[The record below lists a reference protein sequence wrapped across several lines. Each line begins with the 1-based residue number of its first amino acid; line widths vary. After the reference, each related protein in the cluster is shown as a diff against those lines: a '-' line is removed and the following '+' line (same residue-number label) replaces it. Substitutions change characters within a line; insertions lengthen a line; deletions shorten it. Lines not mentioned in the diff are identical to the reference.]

1 MSSTATEGEASN
13 EEAFRSFL
21 EEVSLGYVRSGLAG
35 VAVLYATA
43 AVAFAIVLPAPSGF
57 VVAAA
62 AGISSVVVLALHR
75 VARTG
80 PPKLAHPVV
89 AAIALLTVANV
100 CVYIA
105 ATGHVQQSASFSMI
119 VLACSFF
126 FLSRAWIS
134 AIAVCAVAG
143 FAGALLATG
152 LPPDWQLT
160 IPSLV
165 LSLSLAATVHEA
177 RLRTFRKLAVVQR
190 DEAMARSDLERS
202 VVALQ
207 DSKERLRQLAES
219 SSEGIVIHE
228 AGKILDANSAATQIL
243 GSPREELVGHTLSS
257 FFLRDSHE
265 AIPESVSM
273 GRPFEATITRPD
285 GSRVPVEVGLR
296 TAPFR
301 GRLESVTTLRDIS
314 ERKRLQ
320 DLLGERRALERLI
333 ITIASDLVKR
343 TPSDLEPGVRQSVE
357 AIARVMEAD
366 HGHALLLRPSG
377 RVRFSVDWFAD
388 KSRARHLALG
398 DLPRDAMPWI
408 ARRMAALEAV
418 HIPDVGGLPPQ
429 AGADRAFL
437 RKRAVRSLIAV
448 PIAHG
453 DHVIGALAFSATQ
466 KPRPW
471 SEETVALL
479 RIAAEVMAGASV
491 RQRVLEDL
499 EASEA
504 RKAAIL
510 EASLDCII
518 TINPHGRVVE
528 FNPAAEKTLG
538 YRRADVIGLPLRDL
552 IVPQRLRTA
561 RDDGLR
567 PLFVTAERP
576 ILGRHTETTACRSD
590 GSEFAAE
597 LAVVAIDTNEGP
609 GFTVYLRDITE
620 RREIERLR
628 EELVA
633 TVSHELRTPLTS
645 LRGFTELMLE
655 KEFPAERQR
664 KFLEVIRS
672 EAIRLT
678 KIVNDFLDMK
688 RIESG
693 RATLHR
699 ERIDLRAL
707 LQEIEALFG
716 RDDGLHEIKLDLDP
730 AVTLLHADAGQLR
743 QVLINLV
750 SNAIKFSPHGG
761 IVTLG
766 ARNEPEGVLLW
777 VSDEGI
783 GVSPADMAGLFQKF
797 YRVDNAETRT
807 IGGTGL
813 GLALVKEIVTA
824 HGGRIWVEST
834 VGSGSTFYV
843 SLPSKPDG
851 ADPGGDSGT
860 GSVSYAEPAG
870 LPWGDE

>member
-1 MSSTATEGEASN
+1 MSSTATDEPL
-13 EEAFRSFL
+13 RSFL
-21 EEVSLGYVRSGLAG
+21 EEVSLGYLRSGLVGAVAAYG
-35 VAVLYATA
+35 VA
-43 AVAFAIVLPAPSGF
+43 AVGFLLLLPPPSGIVLGIAAGAS
-57 VVAAA
+57 AAA
-62 AGISSVVVLALHR
+62 LFALR
-75 VARTG
+75 RIASEA
-80 PPKLAHPVV
+80 PPRLAHPVV
-89 AAIALLTVANV
+89 AGVALLTISNV
-100 CVYIA
+100 CLYMV
-105 ATGHVQQSASFSMI
+105 ATGNVQQSASFSVI

-126 FLSRAWIS
+126 FLSRVWIA
-134 AIAVCAVAG
+134 AIAATAVVG
-143 FAGALLATG
+143 FGVTLVATG
-152 LPPDWQLT
+152 LTTDWTQLM
-160 IPSLV
+160 PSLV
-165 LSLSLAATVHEA
+165 ISLSLAAVVHEA
-177 RLRTFRKLAVVQR
+177 RLRTFRRLATLR
-190 DEAMARSDLERS
+190 MEETKIRAELESS

-228 AGKILDANSAATQIL
+228 AGKILDVNTAAAQIL
-243 GSPREELVGHTLSS
+243 GSPREALLGHTLSG
-257 FFLRDSHE
+257 FFLRDPHAALPE
-265 AIPESVSM
+265 AVSM

-285 GSRVPVEVGLR
+285 GSRIPVEVGLR

-301 GRLESVTTLRDIS
+301 GHLESVTTLRDIS
-314 ERKRLQ
+314 ERRRLQ
-320 DLLGERRALERLI
+320 DLLTERRELERLI

-343 TPSDLEPGVRQSVE
+343 TPSDLEPGVRQAVE

-408 ARRMAALEAV
+408 ARRMAGLEAV

-437 RKRAVRSLIAV
+437 RKRSVRSLIAV
-448 PIAHG
+448 PIAQG
-453 DHVIGALAFSATQ
+453 ERVIGSLAFAATQ
-466 KPRPW
+466 GPRPW

-491 RQRVLEDL
+491 RQRALEDL

-510 EASLDCII
+510 EAALDCII

-538 YRRADVIGLPLRDL
+538 YRRADVIGMPLRDL
-552 IVPQRLRTA
+552 VVPERLRTA

-576 ILGRHTETTACRSD
+576 ILGRHTETTACRAD
-590 GSEFAAE
+590 GTEFAAE
-597 LAVVAIDTNEGP
+597 LAVVAIDTVEGP

-672 EAIRLT
+672 EAVRLT

-730 AVTLLHADAGQLR
+730 AITLLRADPGQLR

-766 ARNEPEGVLLW
+766 ARNEAEGVLLW

-783 GVSPADMAGLFQKF
+783 GVAPADMAGLFQKF
-797 YRVDNAETRT
+797 FRVDNAETRT

-843 SLPSKPDG
+843 SLPSKHDG
-851 ADPGGDSGT
+851 KDAGGESGT
-860 GSVSYAEPAG
+860 GSSVSYAEPAE
-870 LPWGDE
+870 LPWAKG